1 MKKSQMKKS
10 QIAQKISENKK
21 RKEEEKTFK
30 RHDELEEKLKQDPG
44 YEKKDNEFIIY
55 PAKLGRRVLSFLGD
69 FFITFILC
77 IFFYECICMP
87 IGRSFGDYVAK
98 SEQIDTLNYQRIDLL
113 YENNIILENKQ
124 PSEDLNY
131 DKYNFEDAQNYTS
144 EQFIYFYTYKEEK
157 DLNPINY
164 EVCYTYKLNT
174 NQISSASEYSNTL
187 KGNNPNIPFLNYL
200 DEDGFLILKDEYK
213 DYFRPLFV
221 EGDSMSNKGIEA
233 FGDFLS
239 DYFNPNFSSMVEN
252 FSNNNEEY
260 VSLTNQINEINSS
273 FSSFYQ
279 TSAIVSFLTSSII
292 MYLVVPL
299 IDKKGRT
306 PLKIILK
313 LEYIDTK
320 KFNNIKKSVAVWL
333 FFLNILENL
342 AMVMFIPFISFGI
355 TNIFSL
361 EVLLIVSI
369 ISICYDLIC
378 IFVAACN
385 SYNKSFKEIFFNL
398 IVVDEKTMDELMV
411 ARMENLDVV
420 KDNSFLEN
428 KTNSE
433 ETN

>member
-1 MKKSQMKKS
+1 
-10 QIAQKISENKK
+10 
-21 RKEEEKTFK
+21 
-30 RHDELEEKLKQDPG
+30 
-44 YEKKDNEFIIY
+44 
-55 PAKLGRRVLSFLGD
+55 
-69 FFITFILC
+69 
-77 IFFYECICMP
+77 
-87 IGRSFGDYVAK
+87 
-98 SEQIDTLNYQRIDLL
+98 
-113 YENNIILENKQ
+113 
-124 PSEDLNY
+124 
-131 DKYNFEDAQNYTS
+131 
-144 EQFIYFYTYKEEK
+144 
-157 DLNPINY
+157 
-164 EVCYTYKLNT
+164 
-174 NQISSASEYSNTL
+174 
-187 KGNNPNIPFLNYL
+187 
-200 DEDGFLILKDEYK
+200 
-213 DYFRPLFV
+213 
-221 EGDSMSNKGIEA
+221 MSNKGIEA

-292 MYLVVPL
+292 IYLAVPL

-342 AMVMFIPFISFGI
+342 AMVTFIPFISFGI

>member
-1 MKKSQMKKS
+1 MKKS

-21 RKEEEKTFK
+21 RREEEKTFK
-30 RHDELEEKLKQDPG
+30 RHGEVEEKFKQDPG

-77 IFFYECICMP
+77 IFFYECVCMP
-87 IGRSFGDYVAK
+87 IGRSFGDYVSK

-113 YENNIILENKQ
+113 YENNIILENYS

-187 KGNNPNIPFLNYL
+187 KGNNPNTPFLNYL

-292 MYLVVPL
+292 MYLVIPL
-299 IDKKGRT
+299 IDKKCRT

-320 KFNNIKKSVAVWL
+320 KFDNIKKSVAVWL

-361 EVLLIVSI
+361 EALLIVSI

>member
-1 MKKSQMKKS
+1 MKKS

-21 RKEEEKTFK
+21 RREEEKTFK
-30 RHDELEEKLKQDPG
+30 RHDEVEEKLKQDPG

-77 IFFYECICMP
+77 IFFYECVCMP
-87 IGRSFGDYVAK
+87 IGRSFGDYVSK

-131 DKYNFEDAQNYTS
+131 DKYNFEDAQNFTS

-187 KGNNPNIPFLNYL
+187 KGNNPNTPFLNYL

>member
-1 MKKSQMKKS
+1 MKKS

-30 RHDELEEKLKQDPG
+30 RHDEVEEKLKQDPG

-77 IFFYECICMP
+77 IFFYECVCMP
-87 IGRSFGDYVAK
+87 IGRSFGDYVTK

-124 PSEDLNY
+124 PSEDQSY
-131 DKYNFEDAQNYTS
+131 DKYSFEDAQNYTS

-157 DLNPINY
+157 NLNPSNY

-174 NQISSASEYSNTL
+174 NQISSASQYSNNL
-187 KGNNPNIPFLNYL
+187 KGNNPNTPFLNYL

-213 DYFRPLFV
+213 EYFKPLFV

-239 DYFNPNFSSMVEN
+239 NYFNPNFSSMVEN

-320 KFNNIKKSVAVWL
+320 KFNNIKKSVAIWL
-333 FFLNILENL
+333 FFLNVLENL

-420 KDNSFLEN
+420 KDDSFLEN

>member
-1 MKKSQMKKS
+1 MKKS

-21 RKEEEKTFK
+21 RREEEKTFK
-30 RHDELEEKLKQDPG
+30 RHDEVEEKLKQDPG

-77 IFFYECICMP
+77 IFFYECVCMP
-87 IGRSFGDYVAK
+87 IGRSFGDYVSK

-187 KGNNPNIPFLNYL
+187 KGNNPNTPFLNYL

-299 IDKKGRT
+299 IDKKSRT

>member
-1 MKKSQMKKS
+1 MKKS

-21 RKEEEKTFK
+21 RREEEKTFK
-30 RHDELEEKLKQDPG
+30 RHDEVEEKFKQDPG

-77 IFFYECICMP
+77 IFFYECVCMP
-87 IGRSFGDYVAK
+87 IGRSFGDYVSK

-187 KGNNPNIPFLNYL
+187 KGNNPNTPFLNYL

-342 AMVMFIPFISFGI
+342 AMVMFIPFISFGV

>member
-1 MKKSQMKKS
+1 MKKS

-21 RKEEEKTFK
+21 RREEEKTFK
-30 RHDELEEKLKQDPG
+30 RHDEVEEKLKQDPG

-77 IFFYECICMP
+77 IFFYECVCMP
-87 IGRSFGDYVAK
+87 IGRSFGDYVSK

-113 YENNIILENKQ
+113 YDNNIILENKQ

-157 DLNPINY
+157 DLNPTNY

-187 KGNNPNIPFLNYL
+187 KGNNPNTPFLNYL

-299 IDKKGRT
+299 IDKKSRT

>member
-1 MKKSQMKKS
+1 MKKS

-30 RHDELEEKLKQDPG
+30 RHDEVEEKLKQDPG

-55 PAKLGRRVLSFLGD
+55 PAKLGRRILSFLGD

-77 IFFYECICMP
+77 IFFYECVCMP

-124 PSEDLNY
+124 PSEDQSY

-174 NQISSASEYSNTL
+174 NQISSASQYSNNL
-187 KGNNPNIPFLNYL
+187 KGNNPNTPFLNYL

-221 EGDSMSNKGIEA
+221 EGDTMSNKGIEA

-320 KFNNIKKSVAVWL
+320 KFNNIKKSVAIWL
-333 FFLNILENL
+333 FFLNVLENL

-420 KDNSFLEN
+420 KDDSFLEN
-428 KTNSE
+428 NTNSE

>member
-1 MKKSQMKKS
+1 MKKN

-21 RKEEEKTFK
+21 RREEEKTFK
-30 RHDELEEKLKQDPG
+30 RHDEVEEKLKQDPG

-77 IFFYECICMP
+77 IFFYECVCMP
-87 IGRSFGDYVAK
+87 IGRSFGDYVSK

-157 DLNPINY
+157 DLNSTNY

-174 NQISSASEYSNTL
+174 NQISSASEYSITL
-187 KGNNPNIPFLNYL
+187 KGNNPNTPFLNYL

-299 IDKKGRT
+299 IDKKCRT

-320 KFNNIKKSVAVWL
+320 KFINIKKSVAVWL